1 LPAASHPDMPTLLFA
16 TRNLRKKQLFS
27 PVFQA
32 RGIHFVTLLD
42 VDMAD
47 IDVDEV
53 GATAEENAL
62 LKARAFHSPE
72 WPLVL
77 GDDAGLEIDALNGE
91 PGVQARRWNGRFA
104 DDVADEVWR
113 DYLLER
119 MHGVPLSQRTAR
131 YVAAWAVI
139 TPDGQAHMRR
149 FIRPFRFADRPL
161 RPITPGAPMGS
172 LEIYERGRP
181 SPAEQIATEWTRW
194 GILETILASDQAN
207 P

>member
-1 LPAASHPDMPTLLFA
+1 MPTLLFA

-27 PVFQA
+27 PVFEA
-32 RGIHFVTLLD
+32 RGIDFVTLLD
-42 VDMAD
+42 VDLD
-47 IDVDEV
+47 DVHVDEI

-77 GDDAGLEIDALNGE
+77 GDDAGLEIDALGAE

-119 MHGVPLSQRTAR
+119 MRGVPLAKRTAR

-139 TPDGQAHMRR
+139 APDGRAHTRR
-149 FIRPFRFADRPL
+149 FIRPFRFADRPQ

-172 LEIYERGRP
+172 LEIYDEGRP
-181 SPAEQIATEWTRW
+181 SPAEQIAAEWRRW
-194 GILETILASDQAN
+194 RILEAILASGQIRR
-207 P
+207 

>member
-1 LPAASHPDMPTLLFA
+1 LLFA
-16 TRNLRKKQLFS
+16 TRNLRKKQLFG
-27 PVFQA
+27 PVFEA
-32 RGIHFVTLLD
+32 RGIDFVTLLD
-42 VDMAD
+42 VGLQDAQ
-47 IDVDEV
+47 VDEV

-62 LKARAFHSPE
+62 LKARAFHSAE

-113 DYLLER
+113 DFLLER
-119 MHGVPLSQRTAR
+119 LRGVPLARRTAR

-139 TPDGQAHMRR
+139 APDGRAHVRR
-149 FIRPFRFADRPL
+149 FVRPFRFADRPQ

-172 LEIYERGRP
+172 LEVYDEGRP
-181 SPAEQIATEWTRW
+181 SPAEQIAAEWDRW
-194 GILETILASDQAN
+194 GILETLLASTQAE
-207 P
+207 

>member
-1 LPAASHPDMPTLLFA
+1 MPTLLFA

-27 PVFQA
+27 PMFEAQ
-32 RGIHFVTLLD
+32 GIDFVTLLD
-42 VDMAD
+42 VGLHDRN
-47 IDVDEV
+47 VDEV
-53 GATAEENAL
+53 GATAVENAL

-77 GDDAGLEIDALNGE
+77 GDDAGLEIDALGGE

-119 MHGVPLSQRTAR
+119 MRGVPLAQRTAR

-139 TPDGQAHMRR
+139 TLDGQAHVRR
-149 FIRPFRFADRPL
+149 FVRLFRFADRPQ

-172 LEIYERGRP
+172 LEIYEEGRP
-181 SPAEQIATEWTRW
+181 SPAEQIAAEWARW
-194 GILETILASDQAN
+194 GILETILASERAN
-207 P
+207 RSSTDLR

>member
-1 LPAASHPDMPTLLFA
+1 MPTLLFA

-27 PVFQA
+27 PVFEA
-32 RGIHFVTLLD
+32 RGIDFVTLLD
-42 VDMAD
+42 VGLEDAQ
-47 IDVDEV
+47 VDEV

-77 GDDAGLEIDALNGE
+77 GDDAGLEIDALGGE

-119 MHGVPLSQRTAR
+119 MRGVPLAERTAR

-139 TPDGQAHMRR
+139 TPDGRAHVRR
-149 FIRPFRFADRPL
+149 FIRPFRFADRPQ

-172 LEIYERGRP
+172 LEIYDEGRP
-181 SPAEQIATEWTRW
+181 SPAEQIAAEWTRW
-194 GILETILASDQAN
+194 RILEAILASGQIRR
-207 P
+207 

>member
-1 LPAASHPDMPTLLFA
+1 MPTLLFA

-27 PVFQA
+27 PVFEA
-32 RGIHFVTLLD
+32 RGISFVTLLD
-42 VDMAD
+42 VDFRDAN
-47 IDVDEV
+47 IDEV
-53 GATAEENAL
+53 GATAVENAL

-119 MHGVPLSQRTAR
+119 TRGVPLAQRTAR
-131 YVAAWAVI
+131 YVAAWALI
-139 TPDGQAHMRR
+139 TPDGQAHVRR
-149 FIRPFRFADRPL
+149 FVRPFRFADRPQ

-172 LEIYERGRP
+172 LEIYEENRP
-181 SPAEQIATEWTRW
+181 SPAEQIAAEWARW
-194 GILETILASDQAN
+194 GILEILRESF
-207 P
+207 

>member
-1 LPAASHPDMPTLLFA
+1 MPTLLFV
-16 TRNLRKKQLFS
+16 TRNLRKKELFG

-32 RGIHFVTLLD
+32 RGIRCVTLLD
-42 VDMAD
+42 VGLHDRN
-47 IDVDEV
+47 VEEV

-62 LKARAFHSPE
+62 LKARAFHNPE

-77 GDDAGLEIDALNGE
+77 GDDAGLEVDALGGE

-119 MHGVPLSQRTAR
+119 LRGVPPAKRTAR
-131 YVAAWAVI
+131 WVSGWALI
-139 TPDGQAHMRR
+139 TPDGQAHVRR
-149 FIRPFRFADRPL
+149 FVRPFRFADQPQ

-172 LEIYERGRP
+172 LEIYEEGRP
-181 SPAEQIATEWTRW
+181 SPAEQIAAEWDRW
-194 GILETILASDQAN
+194 GILEVILASDQAN
-207 P
+207 R

>member
-1 LPAASHPDMPTLLFA
+1 MPTLLFA

-32 RGIHFVTLLD
+32 RGIDFVTLLD
-42 VDMAD
+42 VVDLQGHN
-47 IDVDEV
+47 VDEV

-62 LKARAFHSPE
+62 LKARAFHCPE

-91 PGVQARRWNGRFA
+91 PGVQARRWNGHFG

-119 MHGVPLSQRTAR
+119 MQGVPLAQRTAR

-139 TPDGQAHMRR
+139 TPDGQAHVRR
-149 FIRPFRFADRPL
+149 FVRPFRFADRPQ

-172 LEIYERGRP
+172 LEIYDEKRP
-181 SPAEQIATEWTRW
+181 SPAEQIAAEWTRW
-194 GILETILASDQAN
+194 GILESILVSNQATQSAN
-207 P
+207 

>member
-1 LPAASHPDMPTLLFA
+1 MPTLLFA

-27 PVFQA
+27 PVFEA
-32 RGIHFVTLLD
+32 RGIDFVTLLD
-42 VDMAD
+42 
-47 IDVDEV
+47 IGLESTTVDEV

-62 LKARAFHSPE
+62 LKARAFHSPD

-119 MHGVPLSQRTAR
+119 LRGVPLARRTAR

-139 TPDGQAHMRR
+139 TPDGKEHVRR
-149 FIRPFRFADRPL
+149 FIRPFRFADRPQ

-172 LEIYERGRP
+172 LEIYKEGRP
-181 SPAEQIATEWTRW
+181 TPAEQIAAEWARW
-194 GILETILASDQAN
+194 GILDKIGQSF
-207 P
+207 

>member
-1 LPAASHPDMPTLLFA
+1 MPTCLFV
-16 TRNLRKKQLFS
+16 TRNLRKKQLFG

-32 RGIHFVTLLD
+32 RGIRCVTLLD
-42 VDMAD
+42 VGLHDRN
-47 IDVDEV
+47 VNEV

-77 GDDAGLEIDALNGE
+77 GDDAGLEIDALGGE
-91 PGVQARRWNGRFA
+91 PGVQARRWNGLFA

-119 MHGVPLSQRTAR
+119 MRGVPLAERTAR
-131 YVAAWAVI
+131 WVSGWAVV
-139 TPDGQAHMRR
+139 TPDGQAHVRR
-149 FIRPFRFADRPL
+149 FVRPFCFSDRPQ

-172 LEIYERGRP
+172 LEIYEKDRP
-181 SPAEQIATEWTRW
+181 SPAEQIAAEWARW
-194 GILETILASDQAN
+194 GILETILASDQDN
-207 P
+207 L

>member
-1 LPAASHPDMPTLLFA
+1 LTLPTLLFA

-27 PVFQA
+27 PVFET
-32 RGIHFVTLLD
+32 RGIDFVTLLD
-42 VDMAD
+42 AGLQDRN
-47 IDVDEV
+47 VDEV
-53 GATAEENAL
+53 GVTAPENAL
-62 LKARAFHSPE
+62 LKARAFHGPQ

-119 MHGVPLSQRTAR
+119 LRGVPLARRTAR
-131 YVAAWAVI
+131 YVAAWALI
-139 TPDGQAHMRR
+139 APDGQEHVRR
-149 FIRPFRFADRPL
+149 FVRPFRFADRPQ

-172 LEIYERGRP
+172 LEIYDEDQP
-181 SPAEQIATEWTRW
+181 TPAEQIAAEWARW
-194 GILETILASDQAN
+194 GILERLRGE
-207 P
+207 

>member
-1 LPAASHPDMPTLLFA
+1 MPTLLFA

-32 RGIHFVTLLD
+32 RGIDFVTLLD
-42 VDMAD
+42 VPGLQGHN
-47 IDVDEV
+47 VDEV

-119 MHGVPLSQRTAR
+119 LQGVPPEQRTAR

-139 TPDGQAHMRR
+139 APDGRAHVRR
-149 FIRPFRFADRPL
+149 FVRPFRFADRPQ

-172 LEIYERGRP
+172 LELYDEGRP
-181 SPAEQIATEWTRW
+181 TPAEQIAAEWARW
-194 GILETILASDQAN
+194 GILDEILASGQASQ
-207 P
+207 